1 MKYIDCKVVFKE
13 IPDEVSLAF
22 NISGCPVKCKNCH
35 SKYLWSDTGV
45 ELNWSNIVNSI
56 EVNKEV
62 ITCVAFMGGDSN
74 LDALSDLAK
83 WIKNN
88 TELKVCWYSGRD
100 LSNGVNY
107 DYFDYL
113 KTGPYEKDKG
123 GLDSPTT
130 NQKFY
135 KIKHESKEN
144 TYTVFDD
151 ITYKFRNNETSNKS
165 KSAD

>member
-45 ELNWSNIVNSI
+45 ELNWSSIVNSI

-74 LDALSDLAK
+74 PEIINDFAK
-83 WIKNN
+83 RIK
-88 TELKVCWYSGRD
+88 EVYPYMKIGWYSGRKKIHSVID
-100 LSNGVNY
+100 LNNFNY
-107 DYFDYL
+107 I
-113 KTGPYEKDKG
+113 KVGPYIEDNG
-123 GLDSPTT
+123 GLDCPTT
-130 NQKFY
+130 NQKMY
-135 KIKHESKEN
+135 EVNH
-144 TYTVFDD
+144 YTKSGKPELID
-151 ITYKFRNNETSNKS
+151 ITDKFWNN
-165 KSAD
+165 D